1 MLPSDIGMEVKNTMT
16 EDWPILLSFF
26 PNNWVELAS
35 KADAL
40 KGLRKNKAV
49 ESYMRTLLIH
59 IACGHSLRETAT
71 RAKLAGLADIS
82 DVAMLGRLRKAK
94 DWLHSLCVALFEEQ
108 GIALHNQSNF
118 QVRLFDATNV
128 KEPGKT
134 GSLWRIHYSLQLP
147 SLTCDFF
154 KLTATKGKGTGESFF
169 QYSIKK
175 GDYIIADR
183 GYSTA
188 SGIHHVVSKKAYV
201 MVRVNTQS
209 LPILNLRSQPF
220 TLLKNVKAIKK
231 AGTIRSWK
239 VLIPS
244 RSGAKAQG
252 RICVIRKSNEAIK
265 LAHEK
270 IKKEA
275 DKKGR
280 SLKPE
285 TLEYGK
291 YIIIFT
297 TFPENSFSDIDVLD
311 WYRSRWQ
318 VELIFKRFKSIAQ
331 IGHLP
336 KHSDDS
342 SKAWLYGK
350 LFVALLTGKLID
362 YASSISPWGYI
373 LEEYT
378 AAEHLA

>member
-1 MLPSDIGMEVKNTMT
+1 MEVKNTMT

-49 ESYMRTLLIH
+49 EGYMRTLLIH

-108 GIALHNQSNF
+108 GIALHNESDF

-154 KLTATKGKGTGESFF
+154 KLTATKGMGTGESFF

-209 LPILNLRSQPF
+209 LPILNLKGQKFP
-220 TLLKNVKAIKK
+220 LLKNVNAIKRT
-231 AGTIRSWK
+231 GTVRSWR
-239 VLIPS
+239 VLIPG
-244 RSGAKAQG
+244 RKGTTVQG

-270 IKKEA
+270 LKKNAE
-275 DKKGR
+275 KKGH
-280 SLKPE
+280 SIKPE
-285 TLEYGK
+285 TLEYAK
-291 YIIIFT
+291 FVIVFT
-297 TFPENSFSDIDVLD
+297 NYPEDSFSHIEVLD

-318 VELIFKRFKSIAQ
+318 VELIFKRFKSVAQ
-331 IGHLP
+331 LGHLP

-350 LFVALLTGKLID
+350 LFVALLTSKLIE

-373 LEEYT
+373 LEEHT
-378 AAEHLA
+378 TSERLA

>member
-1 MLPSDIGMEVKNTMT
+1 MEAKNIMT

-26 PNNWVELAS
+26 PDNWIELAS
-35 KADAL
+35 LTNAI
-40 KGLRKNKAV
+40 KGLRKDKTAEN
-49 ESYMRTLLIH
+49 YIRTLLIH
-59 IACGHSLRETAT
+59 IACGYSMRETAT

-82 DVAMLGRLRKAK
+82 DVALLGRLRKAK

-108 GIALHNQSNF
+108 GTAFHMESDF

-134 GSLWRIHYSLQLP
+134 GSLWRIHYSVQFP
-147 SLTCDFF
+147 SLACDFF
-154 KLTATKGKGTGESFF
+154 RLTATKGRGTGESFF

-188 SGIHHVVSKKAYV
+188 SGIHHIVSKKAYV
-201 MVRVNTQS
+201 IVRVNTGV
-209 LPILNLRSQPF
+209 LPIINLRYQRFP
-220 TLLKNVKAIKK
+220 LLKNIQAIKK
-231 AGTIRSWK
+231 AGTVRSWK

-244 RSGAKAQG
+244 RNDTYVQG

-265 LAHEK
+265 LAEEK
-270 IKKEA
+270 LKRNA
-275 DKKGR
+275 QRKGH
-280 SLKPE
+280 LLEPE
-285 TLEYGK
+285 TLEYAK
-291 YIIIFT
+291 YVILFT
-297 TFPENSFSDIDVLD
+297 NYPEDAFSAIEILD

-318 VELIFKRFKSIAQ
+318 VELLFKRFKSIAEL
-331 IGHLP
+331 GHLP

-350 LFVALLTGKLID
+350 LFVALLTNKLIE
-362 YASSISPWGYI
+362 YASSVSPWGYI
-373 LEEYT
+373 LEEYAT
-378 AAEHLA
+378 SECLE